1 MKKIL
6 SVVAVSAFCAFAAF
20 ASAENV
26 SVSQDAETRM
36 VAITYELTAPAIVT
50 VDVELAG
57 AGGSYESVGDAAL
70 SNAAGDV
77 NRYVDKVGQTCT
89 IKWQPMRMMEP
100 CSADGIRATVQ
111 TWTLSAPPPYMV
123 FDLDITNSVRFYRSE
138 AGLPGG
144 IANDIYRTSRLVM
157 RRIPAAGITW
167 RMGSPTSQYWRRS
180 ADGETAHLVTMARDY
195 YIGVFEFTNYQY
207 GRVCDSQS
215 PSGKTP
221 KGELSWN
228 DLRGSD
234 KDWPTTGHE
243 VGASSFIQKLRTRT
257 GQQMDLPT
265 EAQWEYAARAGSSLA
280 LHYSNSDNT
289 ELDKIGWFWTNAH
302 VGDNVYRNNVGLK
315 RANAWGLYDTLGN
328 NTEICLD
335 WSGAYDAA
343 NQTTYD
349 GEPAGMSSGTHR
361 VMRSGY
367 AWQGSDYITLSYRDK
382 IAATGSNAFFGFR
395 VVCPVAYVPPSA
407 E

>member
-1 MKKIL
+1 MKRIS
-6 SVVAVSAFCAFAAF
+6 SVVA
-20 ASAENV
+20 ASALCVLAASASVKNV

-36 VAITYELTAPAIVT
+36 VTITYELTAPAIVT

-89 IKWQPMRMMEP
+89 IQWQPMRVMEP

-111 TWTLSAPPPYMV
+111 TWATSAPPPYMV
-123 FDLDITNSVRFYRSE
+123 LDLDITNSVRFYRSE

-144 IANDIYRTSRLVM
+144 IDSDIYRTSRLVM

-167 RMGSPTSQYWRRS
+167 RMGSPTSQYWRKS
-180 ADGETAHLVTMARDY
+180 ADGETAHLVTMSRDY
-195 YIGVFEFTNYQY
+195 YIGVFEFTGYQY

-215 PSGKTP
+215 PSGMTP
-221 KGELSWN
+221 KGGLSWS

-328 NTEICLD
+328 NAEICLD
-335 WSGAYDAA
+335 WIGAYDDAS
-343 NQTTYD
+343 QTIFD
-349 GEPAGMSSGTHR
+349 GEPAGLTSGTNR
-361 VMRSGY
+361 AMRGGY
-367 AWQGSDYITLSYRDK
+367 AWQGGDYITLSYRQR
-382 IAATGSNAFFGFR
+382 IGPGGSNDFYGFR
-395 VVCPVAYVPPSA
+395 VACPATYVPPGA